1 MRINSY
7 LHKFLTIFFYTEIRK
22 VQGNH
27 QQRNRKI
34 YFTEAN
40 IKFLYL
46 LSKKEAIMNADFTP
60 TVAGKVVPLAT
71 IRRPDTGGA
80 VRMAQKILIFTGY
93 LTKGAANG
101 IFGPKTEQA
110 VKNYQ
115 LDRTLAV
122 DGIVGPK
129 TWGKLTDEIP
139 EGCC

>member
-1 MRINSY
+1 
-7 LHKFLTIFFYTEIRK
+7 
-22 VQGNH
+22 
-27 QQRNRKI
+27 
-34 YFTEAN
+34 
-40 IKFLYL
+40 
-46 LSKKEAIMNADFTP
+46 MNADFTP

-93 LTKGAANG
+93 LTKGAADG

-115 LDRTLAV
+115 LDRALAV